1 MAVYPLCVFLFTVLI
16 FIALVSFSSGCLQ
29 RVRLKISLALP
40 LNYHCGL
47 PFSSSHLISFFFS
60 RDVQLCCHAD
70 PAPGNQMLCCSA
82 DTLVGNID
90 IQKGSDKLKIN
101 LCLFKTFL
109 IISLYQPNSESHS
122 AAQIHGLWRRVTWS
136 RGCSHFFCMRAT
148 HTMNTSSWSTY
159 SKYF

>member
-1 MAVYPLCVFLFTVLI
+1 MSSASSVENLI
-16 FIALVSFSSGCLQ
+16 SVALE
-29 RVRLKISLALP
+29 LP
-40 LNYHCGL
+40 LR
-47 PFSSSHLISFFFS
+47 SSLFKLSSYQFFFS

-122 AAQIHGLWRRVTWS
+122 AAQIHGL
-136 RGCSHFFCMRAT
+136 
-148 HTMNTSSWSTY
+148 
-159 SKYF
+159 